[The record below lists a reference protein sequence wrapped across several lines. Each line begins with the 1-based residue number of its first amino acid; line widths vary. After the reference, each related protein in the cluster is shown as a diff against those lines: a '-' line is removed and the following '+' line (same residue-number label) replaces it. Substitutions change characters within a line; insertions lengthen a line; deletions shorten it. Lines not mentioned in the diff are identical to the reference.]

1 MRARRTGDWPE
12 ELCGLDVEGWRR
24 WEGRGRLA
32 YDIATNKHQIPKPN
46 TRLDLSCARRCRCG
60 KSTVVAPK
68 TRDDLHVP
76 TLSISLSWLTRRT
89 DPSIIVYDQHFLPS
103 TKQPI
108 YQVGNNDTLCLKI
121 SPTASRTIQI
131 IYIPTIPT
139 GAYGA
144 PERSSRARGV
154 H

>member
-12 ELCGLDVEGWRR
+12 EPCGLDVEGWRR
-24 WEGRGRLA
+24 WEGRGRPE
-32 YDIATNKHQIPKPN
+32 YDIATNKHQIPKPT
-46 TRLDLSCARRCRCG
+46 TRLDLSCARRCRCD
-60 KSTVVAPK
+60 KSIVVLRLLPRHE
-68 TRDDLHVP
+68 TTFTCQP
-76 TLSISLSWLTRRT
+76 SLSWLTRRT

-121 SPTASRTIQI
+121 SPTASRTVQI

-139 GAYGA
+139 SAYGA
-144 PERSSRARGV
+144 PERSSCARGV